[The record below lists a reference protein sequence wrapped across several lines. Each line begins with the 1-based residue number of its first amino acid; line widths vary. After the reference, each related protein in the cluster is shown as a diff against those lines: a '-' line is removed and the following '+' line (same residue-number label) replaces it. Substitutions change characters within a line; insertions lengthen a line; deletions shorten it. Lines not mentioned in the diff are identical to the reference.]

1 MNKILTAS
9 FDTEAAL
16 KAAQHDLV
24 TATIAGFPQE
34 KILAD
39 KDRKEIKVL
48 TTEATETQV
57 RQILRDHDPK
67 DLRESEFKG

>member
-9 FDTEAAL
+9 FDTEEAL
-16 KAAQHDLV
+16 KAAQHDLT
-24 TATIAGFPQE
+24 TATIAGFPRE

-39 KDRKEIKVL
+39 SERKEIKVV
-48 TTEATETQV
+48 TTGATETQV
-57 RQILRDHDPK
+57 RKILQDHDPK